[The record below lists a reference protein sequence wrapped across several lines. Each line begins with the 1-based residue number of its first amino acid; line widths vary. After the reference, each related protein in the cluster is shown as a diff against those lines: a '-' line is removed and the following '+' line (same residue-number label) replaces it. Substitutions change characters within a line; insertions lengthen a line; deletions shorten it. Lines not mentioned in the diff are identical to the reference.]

1 MLLPPLAL
9 LGFIFCL
16 VYEKTGSL
24 FPVIG
29 MHAFNNTLAF
39 AFQADD
45 GWRVSVVVGPLVLL
59 ACALVPRL
67 MAPAPRPA
75 PV

>member
-1 MLLPPLAL
+1 
-9 LGFIFCL
+9 
-16 VYEKTGSL
+16 
-24 FPVIG
+24 

-59 ACALVPRL
+59 GLRAGAEAHARPGRGPL
-67 MAPAPRPA
+67 PA
-75 PV
+75 